1 MEAFID
7 FLKANPLYTAGAAAL
22 LLFFVISLLK
32 KGITLAIV
40 ALLLNA
46 GYGYF
51 VHEKAQDYY
60 EQLQLKADAAKEKL
74 EQTQRQYESMKQ
86 TMDKAS
92 DTVEKAGDLFD
103 KASKLVDQ

>member
-1 MEAFID
+1 MEDLLD

-32 KGITLAIV
+32 KGIKLAII

-51 VHEKAQDYY
+51 IHEKAQEYY
-60 EQLQLKADAAKEKL
+60 AQLEQKAEAAKEKL
-74 EQTQRQYESMKQ
+74 DATKKQYDTMKNA
-86 TMDKAS
+86 MDKAS

-103 KASKLVDQ
+103 KASKFVDQ